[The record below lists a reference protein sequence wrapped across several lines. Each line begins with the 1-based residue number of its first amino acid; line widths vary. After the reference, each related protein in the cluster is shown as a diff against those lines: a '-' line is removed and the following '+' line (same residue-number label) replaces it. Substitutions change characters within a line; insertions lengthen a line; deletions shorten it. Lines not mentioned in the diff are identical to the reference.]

1 MNESSRIK
9 TSACLPNFVRGEGAV
24 VRRLYK
30 GTPRGFISCPFP
42 RVLAICYQRLHL
54 DMSWLLGSTK
64 TATVRRYEQFW
75 HKWQLGWYK
84 QRTRYVV
91 GHLVFFWCNGK
102 QHRANTKILKTG
114 HINANSIAGFKFY
127 EIRSWLMSGRFDII
141 MIIILLLTETKIDA
155 TFSNSQSNVEGLR
168 MYLVDQKCLWW
179 RAGWS
184 S

>member
-1 MNESSRIK
+1 MG
-9 TSACLPNFVRGEGAV
+9 LH
-24 VRRLYK
+24 RLYK
-30 GTPRGFISCPFP
+30 GTRGGFISCPSAKVP
-42 RVLAICYQRLHL
+42 AIYCQHLQL

-64 TATVRRYEQFW
+64 TATLLRCEQFW
-75 HKWQLGWYK
+75 HKWQLGWYI
-84 QRTRYVV
+84 QRTRYAV
-91 GHLVFFWCNGK
+91 GHLVFFWCSGK
-102 QHRANTKILKTG
+102 QHRHNTKIG